1 MDAEGNGCTPDTK
14 LIQLIADAFDTRQLI
29 MNNPRLSINQI
40 AKQEG
45 RCRKQLTKL
54 LSLSWLSP
62 RIIESMM
69 SGIQPKTINR
79 TILLETTLPAAWGD
93 QEELFCFDS

>member
-1 MDAEGNGCTPDTK
+1 
-14 LIQLIADAFDTRQLI
+14 LHRRSQ
-29 MNNPRLSINQI
+29 RLSINQI

-54 LSLSWLSP
+54 LNLSWLSP

-69 SGIQPKTINR
+69 SGVQPKTINR
-79 TILLETTLPAAWGD
+79 TILLETTLPAAWVD
-93 QEELFCFDS
+93 QEELFGFVSRAQTSTESS

>member
-1 MDAEGNGCTPDTK
+1 
-14 LIQLIADAFDTRQLI
+14 LIQLVADAFDARQLI

-69 SGIQPKTINR
+69 SGVQPKTINR
-79 TILLETTLPAAWGD
+79 TILLETTLPAAWVD
-93 QEELFCFDS
+93 QEDLFGFVS